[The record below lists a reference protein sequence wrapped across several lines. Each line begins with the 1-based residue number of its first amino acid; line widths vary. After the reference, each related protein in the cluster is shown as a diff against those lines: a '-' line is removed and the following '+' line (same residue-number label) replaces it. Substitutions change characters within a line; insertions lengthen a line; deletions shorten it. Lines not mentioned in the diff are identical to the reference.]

1 MRLLVALSVMAAAY
15 ALTISTAAAQSYA
28 FCLKGCD
35 FGAGDCS
42 FASYQQCQ
50 ASASGREAWCAPN
63 PYFRPVSDPKQSGRS
78 HLSRRRL

>member
-1 MRLLVALSVMAAAY
+1 MRLLVALSAISAAC
-15 ALTISTAAAQSYA
+15 ALNPTAAVAQNSA

-50 ASASGREAWCAPN
+50 ASASGREAWCDAN
-63 PYFRPVSDPKQSGRS
+63 PYFRPVSDPQPSGRS
-78 HLSRRRL
+78 RLSRRRL